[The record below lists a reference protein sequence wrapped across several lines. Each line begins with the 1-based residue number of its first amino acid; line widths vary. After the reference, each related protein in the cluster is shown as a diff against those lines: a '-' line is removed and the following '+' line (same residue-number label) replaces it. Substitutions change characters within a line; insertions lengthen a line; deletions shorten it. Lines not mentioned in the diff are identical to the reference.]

1 MEGENLCKQLQF
13 LSLLFFQFF
22 QSKKKKKIETL
33 NKKNRSS
40 SWKETKVSFPA
51 RIESVVD
58 GKVGRA
64 SNVRS
69 GNIFTRVIDRPPV
82 ESPGTNL
89 QPRCTCVSRFE
100 MFCTCVN
107 TRDVAMSRIDPVDEG
122 CNLSLSLQPS
132 RSSPLGPNRDAHA
145 SILPRRVS
153 RNGAPPPSTSLN
165 QFSSN
170 HDRFHRFDG
179 RIWRGWAANKSKD
192 AVTSFR
198 NASIERRSRRKLDQ
212 EGKEGFGRDSGSL
225 YFRETNFSFAESGT
239 GINGTRVKKREELV
253 DE

>member
-1 MEGENLCKQLQF
+1 MFKGKEPRNGEWKERIFVNSF
-13 LSLLFFQFF
+13 NFFHYFF
-22 QSKKKKKIETL
+22 SNSSNQKKKKKIETL

-192 AVTSFR
+192 AVASFR
-198 NASIERRSRRKLDQ
+198 NASTERRSRRKLD
-212 EGKEGFGRDSGSL
+212 
-225 YFRETNFSFAESGT
+225 
-239 GINGTRVKKREELV
+239 
-253 DE
+253 